1 MTTTATATVAEP
13 KVRRRLRRR
22 PPASIRNGRAL
33 LVSVAGYGFMVLF
46 VAILGMFIGVKGV
59 SGVVPLIAVVT
70 VSIGLVCIAISR
82 LTKTRQLWSLALAVA
97 WGGLLSV
104 VLGYLIATMGERQS
118 DADTAFFLQLFLTSP
133 FVLAVAS
140 VWHFLRGARW
150 FNGEH
155 EHRLRPEESGA
166 RPITDP
172 LTVVPDTAPAAHVE
186 IAIPVTIAAAPD
198 GPIGTTVSVLAPAP
212 TAAVPATVAPLLT
225 VQGLKKHFPI
235 YGGIMRK
242 QIGTVYAVDGV
253 DFEIM
258 PGETFAL
265 VGESGCGKTTLGRTI
280 IQLTQP
286 TAGRVVFDGYEFE
299 DVDPED
305 MRPLRRRMQ
314 IIFQDPFG
322 SLNPRMPVSDI
333 IGEGLLAQ
341 GMTDRTARDK
351 RVEDALELV
360 GLRREYT
367 RRYPHEFSGGQ
378 RQRIGVAR
386 ALALGPDF
394 IVADEPVSALDVSI
408 QSQVLNLL
416 LDLKRDLKLTYLF
429 ISHNLSVVQY
439 FSDRVGVMYLGKLV
453 EVGSVEQLYAN
464 PRHPYTVALL
474 SAIPS
479 PDPRQRKKRLV
490 LTGDVPSPAAPPSG
504 CRFHTRCWLRERLG
518 NPENCVTR
526 GAAAP
531 RVRRAGPPGVVPSR
545 RGHQPG
551 HRGPGGRG
559 GAGRR
564 CGGRRGRVISR
575 PQASVLLGAS
585 PRGRGPAP
593 RRRPGRGMRSGP
605 VRAVSPSAVT
615 PSVAPSAR
623 HGRGDP
629 RSRRPRPGP
638 GPWSRPSSSSARRIS
653 RSRRR
658 GPTSEPPRPTR
669 TSRRCGAQRTVWRRC
684 WKRLQTQVPRIADY
698 PETAAAAKAYEAAFP
713 GHARRRDAPPRLD
726 HRRRQ
731 RRGGRG
737 QPAAVGG
744 SREVRRGP
752 PPDRSAVQRGDP
764 DAAVPGQ
771 VGARAVSAP
780 PRAVARAAERAAVSA
795 SLRAPARRTARPR
808 PRRPRPGTPPATRCR
823 RPPAPG
829 STRPRRRRPPGRRR

>member
-1 MTTTATATVAEP
+1 MTATTGAAPVAEP

-33 LVSVAGYGFMVLF
+33 LVSVAGYGFMALF
-46 VAILGMFIGVKGV
+46 TAVLGMFIGVKGV
-59 SGVVPLIAVVT
+59 AGVLPLIAAVT
-70 VSIGLVCIAISR
+70 IPLGVICIGLSR
-82 LTKTRQLWSLALAVA
+82 LTKSRQVWSLALVVG

-104 VLGYLIATMGERQS
+104 VLGYLIATMGDRQS
-118 DADTAFFLQLFLTSP
+118 DPDTAFFIQLFLFSP

-140 VWHFLRGARW
+140 VWHFLRGAKW
-150 FNGEH
+150 FNGTH
-155 EHRLRPEESGA
+155 ESRLLPEESGA

-172 LTVVPDTAPAAHVE
+172 LTVVPETAPAAHVE
-186 IAIPVTIAAAPD
+186 ISAPVAIDAAVLDA
-198 GPIGTTVSVLAPAP
+198 PIGTTIVASAPAVI
-212 TAAVPATVAPLLT
+212 AAPVPPLLT

-235 YGGIMRK
+235 YGGIMRR

-280 IQLTQP
+280 IQLTQS

-518 NPENCVTR
+518 NPENCVTEEPQLR
-526 GAAAP
+526 VFGEPGHQVSCHHAEDISQATVAQAAAETP
-531 RVRRAGPPGVVPSR
+531 AVVP
-545 RGHQPG
+545 
-551 HRGPGGRG
+551 
-559 GAGRR
+559 
-564 CGGRRGRVISR
+564 
-575 PQASVLLGAS
+575 
-585 PRGRGPAP
+585 
-593 RRRPGRGMRSGP
+593 
-605 VRAVSPSAVT
+605 
-615 PSVAPSAR
+615 
-623 HGRGDP
+623 
-629 RSRRPRPGP
+629 
-638 GPWSRPSSSSARRIS
+638 
-653 RSRRR
+653 
-658 GPTSEPPRPTR
+658 
-669 TSRRCGAQRTVWRRC
+669 
-684 WKRLQTQVPRIADY
+684 
-698 PETAAAAKAYEAAFP
+698 AAAE
-713 GHARRRDAPPRLD
+713 G
-726 HRRRQ
+726 
-731 RRGGRG
+731 
-737 QPAAVGG
+737 
-744 SREVRRGP
+744 E
-752 PPDRSAVQRGDP
+752 
-764 DAAVPGQ
+764 
-771 VGARAVSAP
+771 
-780 PRAVARAAERAAVSA
+780 
-795 SLRAPARRTARPR
+795 
-808 PRRPRPGTPPATRCR
+808 
-823 RPPAPG
+823 
-829 STRPRRRRPPGRRR
+829 